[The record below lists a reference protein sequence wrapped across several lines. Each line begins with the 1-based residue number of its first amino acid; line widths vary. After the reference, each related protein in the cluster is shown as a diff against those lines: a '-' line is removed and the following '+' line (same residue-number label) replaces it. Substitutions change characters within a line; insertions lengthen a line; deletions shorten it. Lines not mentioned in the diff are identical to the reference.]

1 MGHFLDLLKRLT
13 LPSILLV
20 LALGLW
26 NSQEF
31 QQIAAGAAIFL
42 FGMLSL
48 EKGFRAF
55 SGGLLEKA
63 LHRSTNRLWK
73 SLSFGVVTTS
83 LMQSSSL
90 VSVLAISFLSAGL
103 INLFMGLG
111 IIFGA
116 NLGTTTGA
124 WLIAAFGLKIKLAS
138 YAMPMLVFGVALMFQ
153 DNKPIKGIGQVL
165 AGIGFLFLGIHH
177 MKEGFATFQQGVDL
191 SLYQGQGWSGL
202 LLYTAIGL
210 LATVIMQSSHAT
222 LVLILTALGAGH
234 IAYMDALALAIGAN
248 VGTTITA
255 LLASISAN
263 SAGKQLAI
271 GHVLFNLFTGAL
283 AILLLPQ
290 LLLTV
295 EWCAHF
301 IGLANDDFTLRL
313 ALFHSLFNLLGILV
327 MLPLMPGLVTLLQRW
342 LPPKQVSIKQPKYLN
357 DAALSSAKGAYKV
370 AQQESSRLYRFSR
383 DTVVRGIGWSS
394 TEFRQQRLPEAI
406 SAKHKITHHDIQHAY
421 DIRLKQ
427 LHSAI
432 TRFISLARDGAS
444 NKHSEQLR
452 QLSVA
457 CFHMIEA
464 VKDTKHM
471 QSNMLRYGDG
481 DNRYLA
487 QAYQQLREEIAR
499 TVLNLDHA
507 QKSFR
512 QHNDYDEFQL
522 ELEHQ
527 QLLLQ
532 RRHEAYDNDIDN
544 MIRQQQ
550 ITPTMATSLMN
561 DKEYA
566 FRIGKKLTKAVRSL
580 EGINVHPQLVLEDS
594 EFDAV
599 NQKLKNKRIEGGCDE
614 TDQTP

>member
-63 LHRSTNRLWK
+63 LHHSTNRLWK

-271 GHVLFNLFTGAL
+271 GHVLFNLVTGAL

-406 SAKHKITHHDIQHAY
+406 SAQHKITHHDIQHAY

>member
-1 MGHFLDLLKRLT
+1 VGHFLDLLKRLT

-26 NSQEF
+26 NSREF

-271 GHVLFNLFTGAL
+271 GHVLFNLVTGVL

-383 DTVVRGIGWSS
+383 DTVVLGIGWSS

-406 SAKHKITHHDIQHAY
+406 SAQHKITHHDIQHAY

-432 TRFISLARDGAS
+432 TRFISLARDGAG

>member
-1 MGHFLDLLKRLT
+1 MDLLKRLI
-13 LPSILLV
+13 LPSILLL

-26 NSQEF
+26 NSHEF
-31 QQIAAGAAIFL
+31 QQIAAGVAIFL

-48 EKGFRAF
+48 EQGFRAF

-63 LHRSTNRLWK
+63 LHYSTNRLWK
-73 SLSFGVVTTS
+73 SLSFGIITTS

-90 VSVLAISFLSAGL
+90 VSILAISFLSAGL

-153 DNKPIKGIGQVL
+153 DKKSIKGIGQVL

-191 SLYQGQGWSGL
+191 SLYQGQGWSGQ
-202 LLYTAIGL
+202 LLYIAIGL
-210 LATVIMQSSHAT
+210 VATVIMQSSHAT

-234 IAYMDALALAIGAN
+234 IAYLDALALAIGAN

-255 LLASISAN
+255 LLGSISAN
-263 SAGKQLAI
+263 TAGKQLAI
-271 GHVLFNLFTGAL
+271 GHLLFNLITGAL
-283 AILLLPQ
+283 AFLLLPQ
-290 LLLTV
+290 LLLLV
-295 EWCAHF
+295 EGCARL
-301 IGLANDDFTLRL
+301 IGLANGDFTLRL
-313 ALFHSLFNLLGILV
+313 AIFHTLFNLLGILV
-327 MLPLMPGLVTLLQRW
+327 MLPLMSRLVKLLQSW
-342 LPPKQVSIKQPKYLN
+342 LPPQQVSIKQPKYLN

-383 DTVVRGIGWSS
+383 DTVIRGIGWSS
-394 TEFRQQRLPEAI
+394 AEFRQQRLPEAI
-406 SAKHKITHHDIQHAY
+406 SAQHEITHHDIQHAY

-427 LHSAI
+427 LHGAI
-432 TRFISLARDGAS
+432 TRFISLARDGAG
-444 NKHSEQLR
+444 NKRSEQLR

-471 QSNMLRYGDG
+471 QSNMLRYCDG
-481 DNRYLA
+481 DNRHLA
-487 QAYQQLREEIAR
+487 MAYQQLREEIAR

-507 QKSFR
+507 QKKFE
-512 QHNDYDEFQL
+512 QDQDYDELQL

-532 RRHEAYDNDIDN
+532 RRHEAYDNDIDH

-566 FRIGKKLTKAVRSL
+566 FRIGKKLTKAIRSL
-580 EGINVHPQLVLEDS
+580 EGVNVNPQLSLEDS
-594 EFDAV
+594 ELDAL
-599 NQKLKNKRIEGGCDE
+599 NQKLKSNRTEGGCDE

>member
-63 LHRSTNRLWK
+63 LHHSTNRLWK

-271 GHVLFNLFTGAL
+271 GHVLFNLVTGVL

-327 MLPLMPGLVTLLQRW
+327 MLPLMPGLVKLLQRW

-406 SAKHKITHHDIQHAY
+406 SAQHKITHHDIQHAY

>member
-63 LHRSTNRLWK
+63 LHHSTNRLWK

>member
-63 LHRSTNRLWK
+63 LHHSTNRLWK

-271 GHVLFNLFTGAL
+271 GHVLFNLVTGAL

-406 SAKHKITHHDIQHAY
+406 SAQHKITHHDIQHAY

-512 QHNDYDEFQL
+512 QQNDYDEFQL